1 MVNRESPWA
10 CSNQQLAKD
19 HGQSPTEAERAMTVI
34 DIIMMDEVSSP
45 FLAPL

>member
-1 MVNRESPWA
+1 MVNIESPLA

-19 HGQSPTEAERAMTVI
+19 HGQSPPEAERAMTVI
-34 DIIMMDEVSSP
+34 DIIVVVEFSSP